1 MQALESSILPSKV
14 LIAGDS
20 ETVLSAREKA
30 GGALGEYFGNR
41 CGECWDL
48 QGNFSE
54 FVPVGVNCDG
64 EWYHVPSQDNAV
76 DIATRTN
83 AKIED
88 VEIGSDWQDG
98 LSYMRKPFS
107 SWPWNINF
115 AERKVTELVPKEELT
130 AKFRDVNATANKVEH
145 NFVLQKFDYGYITND
160 FDKLV
165 GMTEPLFRWI
175 AGTRAKK
182 TSGVL
187 TLTSREM
194 SVRFLLKMSMPA
206 TRDAL
211 AKSRLREL
219 TVVEVQNMLVIKG
232 RAQAGMREVFGTET
246 LPVLM
251 SSERVAV
258 LIMLK
263 SHSDCDHKSL
273 DITLSTSRRLCWIVG
288 GRQLAKTVC
297 RLCVRCRYLRKKME
311 TQKMSPLPE
320 ELCVPCP
327 PFSNVG
333 VDLAGPYKVSS
344 MVKKRGTRSGQG
356 TLKVWAVL
364 VMCLNTRA
372 LKIYLAPGY
381 STADFLLAW
390 KEFELECGIPR
401 RVHSDRGSQVVSA
414 ADQIDGPDYDWEQIS
429 STSKGQTAW
438 TFCPSGAQW
447 RNGAIESFVKKFK
460 HSLELYKG
468 CGFNYAELQ
477 FAFKQISSVLNSR
490 PISARYGPR
499 HSECDPDYLE
509 IITPN
514 MLLTA
519 RRGIDL
525 PHREYSDEDT
535 PSRRLIYSEE
545 LQKDWWNRWKIQCFD
560 SLIPTKS

>member
-1 MQALESSILPSKV
+1 
-14 LIAGDS
+14 
-20 ETVLSAREKA
+20 
-30 GGALGEYFGNR
+30 
-41 CGECWDL
+41 
-48 QGNFSE
+48 
-54 FVPVGVNCDG
+54 
-64 EWYHVPSQDNAV
+64 
-76 DIATRTN
+76 
-83 AKIED
+83 
-88 VEIGSDWQDG
+88 
-98 LSYMRKPFS
+98 
-107 SWPWNINF
+107 
-115 AERKVTELVPKEELT
+115 
-130 AKFRDVNATANKVEH
+130 
-145 NFVLQKFDYGYITND
+145 
-160 FDKLV
+160 
-165 GMTEPLFRWI
+165 
-175 AGTRAKK
+175 
-182 TSGVL
+182 
-187 TLTSREM
+187 
-194 SVRFLLKMSMPA
+194 
-206 TRDAL
+206 
-211 AKSRLREL
+211 
-219 TVVEVQNMLVIKG
+219 
-232 RAQAGMREVFGTET
+232 
-246 LPVLM
+246 
-251 SSERVAV
+251 
-258 LIMLK
+258 
-263 SHSDCDHKSL
+263 
-273 DITLSTSRRLCWIVG
+273 
-288 GRQLAKTVC
+288 
-297 RLCVRCRYLRKKME
+297 ME

-390 KEFELECGIPR
+390 KEFESECGIPR

-519 RRGIDL
+519 RSGIDL